1 MQWAEALADEIDEI
15 TGEIPSAPMAD
26 TWMAKEAVKGLNLGS
41 LLYSSETFWGDVFK
55 DELSLERLDA
65 MIDRAVKRL
74 MQMKTMKQMFRQ
86 INYDQADGLPSKA
99 TMKLLAGPA
108 RTS

>member
-1 MQWAEALADEIDEI
+1 
-15 TGEIPSAPMAD
+15 
-26 TWMAKEAVKGLNLGS
+26 
-41 LLYSSETFWGDVFK
+41 
-55 DELSLERLDA
+55 LERLDA